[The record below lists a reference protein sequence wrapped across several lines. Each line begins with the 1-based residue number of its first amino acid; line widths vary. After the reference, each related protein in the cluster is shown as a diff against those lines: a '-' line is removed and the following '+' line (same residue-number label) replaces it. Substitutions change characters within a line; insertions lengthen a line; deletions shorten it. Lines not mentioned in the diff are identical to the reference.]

1 MLWHDAGARVK
12 SESSPHR
19 PSDTA
24 WESYPALFHRPLTL
38 CGHPRHCT
46 TLCGKASVNSLTL
59 CHLLPYSR
67 RAAPSKEGSRTLEKG
82 TDTCPTPTRDNTM
95 MSD

>member
-1 MLWHDAGARVK
+1 MMRAPGSRANPRHTGPLTPPGN
-12 SESSPHR
+12 P
-19 PSDTA
+19 T
-24 WESYPALFHRPLTL
+24 PALFHRPLTL

-59 CHLLPYSR
+59 CHLLLYSR

-82 TDTCPTPTRDNTM
+82 TDTYPTPTRDNTM